1 MWCLAVSQGLTIN
14 AMTRWISPYPALCEV
29 NKRVAYGYYA
39 NTAASPLVRKLI
51 GWLARLG

>member
-1 MWCLAVSQGLTIN
+1 MKIN
-14 AMTRWISPYPALCEV
+14 AMTRWISPYPALSEV

-39 NTAASPLVRKLI
+39 SAAASPYVRKVI